1 MTHLYSI
8 RISARIIVAN
18 AIITGNFDS
27 ADFRQSSTTAN
38 SEPCCTSR
46 RPIGPNRFSLSTN
59 GGHDTT
65 INLGDHDR
73 ITLATFSS
81 RSAGKQ
87 FHHQLDRRYA
97 ASQAR
102 KSLNLGAAV
111 FSFRCGQALTTARVA
126 ELIDRRP
133 AFQNAGIS
141 VTWQSSC
148 AVFER
153 GGSWDV
159 VGFDRGP
166 SPVAGPFHEKF
177 RTSMRTVFDPW
188 C

>member
-1 MTHLYSI
+1 MPHLYSI

-87 FHHQLDRRYA
+87 FHHQLDRRYR
-97 ASQAR
+97 SISGE
-102 KSLNLGAAV
+102 KV
-111 FSFRCGQALTTARVA
+111 FKFRRSG
-126 ELIDRRP
+126 
-133 AFQNAGIS
+133 FQFPLRTGPYYGP
-141 VTWQSSC
+141 
-148 AVFER
+148 R
-153 GGSWDV
+153 GGARRQAPSV
-159 VGFDRGP
+159 PECRHIGYLAKLMRGI
-166 SPVAGPFHEKF
+166 
-177 RTSMRTVFDPW
+177 RTGRLLG
-188 C
+188 CGRL